1 MIIRKGAPKINSGAP
16 PASCTPWLLPD
27 FFRDYPVDNLAKAG
41 EYLFDSA
48 EPVDGDIF
56 ALPRIMVGDD
66 GCLCLVD
73 VYPVADDSFVGIVRP
88 AADLRPQEKP
98 GNQLFVR
105 NVERYHHIHLVG
117 TFFHYYIKRFRL
129 MRGTRKT
136 IENIALAVAVRRKV
150 LFDNTYHE
158 FVRRSR

>member
-1 MIIRKGAPKINSGAP
+1 MIIRKGAPEFIFGAP

-73 VYPVADDSFVGIVRP
+73 VYPVTDDSFVGIVRP
-88 AADLRPQEKP
+88 AADLRREINSSS
-98 GNQLFVR
+98 GTSSDIITSTLSERFSIITS
-105 NVERYHHIHLVG
+105 NVS
-117 TFFHYYIKRFRL
+117 
-129 MRGTRKT
+129 
-136 IENIALAVAVRRKV
+136 A
-150 LFDNTYHE
+150 
-158 FVRRSR
+158 

>member
-88 AADLRPQEKP
+88 AA
-98 GNQLFVR
+98 
-105 NVERYHHIHLVG
+105 
-117 TFFHYYIKRFRL
+117 
-129 MRGTRKT
+129 
-136 IENIALAVAVRRKV
+136 AL
-150 LFDNTYHE
+150 
-158 FVRRSR
+158 RRSREINSSSGTSSDIITSTLSERFSIITSNVSA